1 MTTSLKGQV
10 AWITGAGSG
19 IGEATAH
26 AMAKEGA
33 IVALTGRRK
42 EPLDT
47 VAHAIEKA
55 GGKALVEPG
64 DVMDKAMAPA
74 VVARIIKATG
84 RLDVLVNNA
93 GTNVTARTFAVL
105 TPENLDYVIQ
115 ANLNGAYYCVLAVL
129 PQMRAQ
135 KDGVLIHT
143 SSWAGRYVSPL
154 SGTAYTASKHAV
166 VAMSHSLNMEEFRN
180 GIRSSVICPHEISTP
195 ILETRPVKVTEE
207 ERARMLQSEDMANL
221 YVYIATQPPHVCIN
235 EVTIAP
241 TWNRAYLNML

>member
-1 MTTSLKGQV
+1 MGKLEGKV

-42 EPLDT
+42 EPLDE

-74 VVARIIKATG
+74 VVARILKSAG

>member
-1 MTTSLKGQV
+1 MGKLEGKV

-42 EPLDT
+42 EPLDA
-47 VAHAIEKA
+47 VAHMIEKA

-74 VVARIIKATG
+74 VVARILKSAG

-93 GTNVTARTFAVL
+93 GTNVTARTFAML

-195 ILETRPVKVTEE
+195 ILDTRPVKVTEE

>member
-1 MTTSLKGQV
+1 MGKLEGKV

-26 AMAKEGA
+26 AIAKEGA

-135 KDGVLIHT
+135 KNGVLIHT

>member
-1 MTTSLKGQV
+1 MGKLDGKTI
-10 AWITGAGSG
+10 WITGAGSG

-26 AMAKEGA
+26 AMAREGA
-33 IVALTGRRK
+33 TVALTGRRK
-42 EPLDT
+42 EPLEA
-47 VAHAIEKA
+47 VAHAIEQS

-74 VVARIIKATG
+74 VVERIIKATG
-84 RLDVLVNNA
+84 RLDILVNNA

-115 ANLNGAYYCVLAVL
+115 ANLNGSYYCTLAVL
-129 PQMRAQ
+129 PQMRKQ
-135 KDGVLIHT
+135 QDGVLIHT
-143 SSWAGRYVSPL
+143 ASWAGKYVTPL

-166 VAMSHSLNMEEFRN
+166 VAMSHSLNMEEFKN

-195 ILETRPVKVTEE
+195 ILNTRPVKVTEE
-207 ERARMLQSEDMANL
+207 ERARMLQSDDMANL
-221 YVYIATQPPHVCIN
+221 YVYIATQPAHVCIN

-241 TWNRAYLNML
+241 TWNRAYLHGI

>member
-1 MTTSLKGQV
+1 MGKLEGKV

-33 IVALTGRRK
+33 IVAPTGRRK

>member
-1 MTTSLKGQV
+1 MGKLEGKV

>member
-1 MTTSLKGQV
+1 MGKLEGKV

-26 AMAKEGA
+26 AIAKEGA

-74 VVARIIKATG
+74 VVARIIKAAG

-143 SSWAGRYVSPL
+143 SSWAGMYVSPL

-180 GIRSSVICPHEISTP
+180 GIRSSAICPHEISTP

>member
-1 MTTSLKGQV
+1 MGKLEGKTI
-10 AWITGAGSG
+10 WITGAGSG

-33 IVALTGRRK
+33 TVALTGRRK
-42 EPLDT
+42 EPLDA
-47 VAHAIEKA
+47 VAHAITQA

-74 VVARIIKATG
+74 VVDRIIKATG
-84 RLDVLVNNA
+84 RLDILVNNA

-105 TPENLDYVIQ
+105 TPENLDTVLQ

-135 KDGVLIHT
+135 HDGVLIHT
-143 SSWAGRYVSPL
+143 ASWAGKYVTPL

-166 VAMSHSLNMEEFRN
+166 VAMSHSLNMEEFKN

-195 ILETRPVKVTEE
+195 ILNTRPVKVTEE

-221 YVYIATQPPHVCIN
+221 YVYIATQPAHVCIN

-241 TWNRAYLNML
+241 TWNRAYLHGI

>member
-1 MTTSLKGQV
+1 MGTLDGKTI
-10 AWITGAGSG
+10 WITGAGSG

-33 IVALTGRRK
+33 TVALTGRRK
-42 EPLDT
+42 EPLEA
-47 VAHAIEKA
+47 VAHAIEQS

-74 VVARIIKATG
+74 VVERIIKATG
-84 RLDVLVNNA
+84 RLDILVNNA
-93 GTNVTARTFAVL
+93 GTNVAARTFAVL

-115 ANLNGAYYCVLAVL
+115 ANLNGAYYCTLAVL
-129 PQMRAQ
+129 PQMRKQ
-135 KDGVLIHT
+135 QDGVLIHT
-143 SSWAGRYVSPL
+143 ASWAGKYVTPL

-166 VAMSHSLNMEEFRN
+166 VAMSHSLNMEEFKN

-195 ILETRPVKVTEE
+195 ILNTRPVKVTEE
-207 ERARMLQSEDMANL
+207 ERARMLQAEDMANL
-221 YVYIATQPPHVCIN
+221 YVYIATQPAHVCIN

-241 TWNRAYLNML
+241 TWNRAYLHGI

>member
-1 MTTSLKGQV
+1 MGKLEGKTI
-10 AWITGAGSG
+10 WITGAGSG

-33 IVALTGRRK
+33 TVALTGRRK
-42 EPLDT
+42 EPLDA
-47 VAHAIEKA
+47 VAHAITQA

-74 VVARIIKATG
+74 VVERIIKATG
-84 RLDVLVNNA
+84 RLDILVNNA

-105 TPENLDYVIQ
+105 TPENLDTVLQ

-129 PQMRAQ
+129 PQMRTQ
-135 KDGVLIHT
+135 QDGVLIHT
-143 SSWAGRYVSPL
+143 ASWAGKYVTPL

-166 VAMSHSLNMEEFRN
+166 VAMSHSLNMEEFKN

-195 ILETRPVKVTEE
+195 ILNTRPVKVTDE

-221 YVYIATQPPHVCIN
+221 YVYIATQPKHVCIN

-241 TWNRAYLNML
+241 TWNRAYLHGI

>member
-1 MTTSLKGQV
+1 MGKLEGKV

-166 VAMSHSLNMEEFRN
+166 VAMSHSLNMEEFKN

-195 ILETRPVKVTEE
+195 ILNTRPVKVTEE

>member
-1 MTTSLKGQV
+1 MGKLEGKV

-55 GGKALVEPG
+55 G
-64 DVMDKAMAPA
+64 DKAMAPA

-180 GIRSSVICPHEISTP
+180 GTRSSVICPHEISTP

>member
-1 MTTSLKGQV
+1 MGKLEGKTI
-10 AWITGAGSG
+10 WITGAGSG
-19 IGEATAH
+19 IGEATAL

-33 IVALTGRRK
+33 TVALTGRRK
-42 EPLDT
+42 EPLET
-47 VAHAIEKA
+47 VAHAITQA

-64 DVMDKAMAPA
+64 DVMYKAMAPA

-84 RLDVLVNNA
+84 RLDILVNNA

-105 TPENLDYVIQ
+105 TPENLDTVLQ

-135 KDGVLIHT
+135 QDGVLIHT
-143 SSWAGRYVSPL
+143 ASWAGKYVTPL

-166 VAMSHSLNMEEFRN
+166 VAMSHSLNMEEFKN

-195 ILETRPVKVTEE
+195 ILNTRPVKVTEE

-221 YVYIATQPPHVCIN
+221 YVYIATQPAHVCIN

-241 TWNRAYLNML
+241 TWNRAYLHGI

>member
-1 MTTSLKGQV
+1 MWKLEGKV

>member
-1 MTTSLKGQV
+1 MGKLEGKV

-74 VVARIIKATG
+74 VVARIVKATG

>member
-1 MTTSLKGQV
+1 MGKLDGKTI
-10 AWITGAGSG
+10 WITGAGSG

-33 IVALTGRRK
+33 AVVLTGRRK

-47 VAHAIEKA
+47 VAHAITEA

-74 VVARIIKATG
+74 VVERIIKATG
-84 RLDVLVNNA
+84 RLDILVNNA
-93 GTNVTARTFAVL
+93 GTNVTARSFAVL
-105 TPENLDYVIQ
+105 TPDNLDTVLQ

-135 KDGVLIHT
+135 QDGVLIHT
-143 SSWAGRYVSPL
+143 ASWAGKYVTPL

-166 VAMSHSLNMEEFRN
+166 VAMSHSLNMEEFKN

-195 ILETRPVKVTEE
+195 ILNTRPVKVTDE
-207 ERARMLQSEDMANL
+207 ERARMLQAEDMANL
-221 YVYIATQPPHVCIN
+221 YVYIATQPKHVCIN

-241 TWNRAYLNML
+241 TWNRAYLHGI

>member
-1 MTTSLKGQV
+1 MGKLEGKV

-166 VAMSHSLNMEEFRN
+166 VAMSHSLNMEESRN

>member
-1 MTTSLKGQV
+1 
-10 AWITGAGSG
+10 
-19 IGEATAH
+19 
-26 AMAKEGA
+26 
-33 IVALTGRRK
+33 
-42 EPLDT
+42 LDE

-74 VVARIIKATG
+74 VVARILKSAG

-105 TPENLDYVIQ
+105 TPENLDNVIQ

-195 ILETRPVKVTEE
+195 ILETRPVKVTQE

>member
-1 MTTSLKGQV
+1 MGKLDGKTI
-10 AWITGAGSG
+10 WITGAGSG

-33 IVALTGRRK
+33 AVVLTGRRK

-47 VAHAIEKA
+47 VAHAITEA

-74 VVARIIKATG
+74 VVERILKATG
-84 RLDVLVNNA
+84 RLDILVNNA
-93 GTNVTARTFAVL
+93 GTNVTARSFAVL
-105 TPENLDYVIQ
+105 TPENLDTVLQ

-135 KDGVLIHT
+135 QDGVLIHT
-143 SSWAGRYVSPL
+143 ASWAGKYVTPL

-166 VAMSHSLNMEEFRN
+166 VAMSHSLNMEEFKN

-195 ILETRPVKVTEE
+195 ILNTRPVKVTDE
-207 ERARMLQSEDMANL
+207 ERARMLQAEDMANL
-221 YVYIATQPPHVCIN
+221 YVYIATQPKHVCIN

-241 TWNRAYLNML
+241 TWNRAYLHGI

>member
-1 MTTSLKGQV
+1 MGKLEGKTI
-10 AWITGAGSG
+10 WITGAGSG

-33 IVALTGRRK
+33 TVALTGRRK
-42 EPLDT
+42 EPLET
-47 VAHAIEKA
+47 VAHAITQA

-84 RLDVLVNNA
+84 RLDILVNNA

-105 TPENLDYVIQ
+105 TPENLDTVLQ

-135 KDGVLIHT
+135 QDGVLIHT
-143 SSWAGRYVSPL
+143 ASWAGKYVTPL

-166 VAMSHSLNMEEFRN
+166 VAMSHSLNMEEFKN

-195 ILETRPVKVTEE
+195 ILNTRPVKVTEE

-221 YVYIATQPPHVCIN
+221 YVYIATQPAHVCIN
-235 EVTIAP
+235 EITIAP
-241 TWNRAYLNML
+241 TWNRAYLHGI

>member
-1 MTTSLKGQV
+1 MGKLEGKV

-33 IVALTGRRK
+33 VVALTGRRK

-74 VVARIIKATG
+74 VVARILKSAG

>member
-1 MTTSLKGQV
+1 MGKLEGKTV
-10 AWITGAGSG
+10 WITGAGSG

-33 IVALTGRRK
+33 IIALTGRRK
-42 EPLDT
+42 EPLET
-47 VAHAIEKA
+47 VAHAIIES

-74 VVARIIKATG
+74 VVERILKATG

-93 GTNVTARTFAVL
+93 GTNVTARSFAVL
-105 TPENLDYVIQ
+105 TADNLDYVLQ
-115 ANLNGAYYCVLAVL
+115 ANLNGAYYCVLAAL

-135 KDGVLIHT
+135 QDGVLIHT
-143 SSWAGRYVSPL
+143 ASWAGKYVTPL

-166 VAMSHSLNMEEFRN
+166 VAMSHSLNMEEFKN

-195 ILETRPVKVTEE
+195 ILNTRPVKVTEE

-221 YVYIATQPPHVCIN
+221 YVYIATQPKHVCIN

-241 TWNRAYLNML
+241 TWNRAYLHGI

>member
-1 MTTSLKGQV
+1 MGKLDGKTI
-10 AWITGAGSG
+10 WITGAGSG

-33 IVALTGRRK
+33 AVVLTGRRK

-47 VAHAIEKA
+47 VAHAITEA

-74 VVARIIKATG
+74 VVERIIKATG
-84 RLDVLVNNA
+84 RLDILVNNA
-93 GTNVTARTFAVL
+93 GTNVTARSFAVL
-105 TPENLDYVIQ
+105 TPDNLDTVLQ

-135 KDGVLIHT
+135 QDGVLIHT
-143 SSWAGRYVSPL
+143 ASWAGKYVTPL

-166 VAMSHSLNMEEFRN
+166 VAMSHSLNMEEFKN

-195 ILETRPVKVTEE
+195 ILNTRPVKVTDEE
-207 ERARMLQSEDMANL
+207 CARMLQAEDMANL
-221 YVYIATQPPHVCIN
+221 YVYIATQPKHVCIN

-241 TWNRAYLNML
+241 TWNRAYLHGI

>member
-1 MTTSLKGQV
+1 MGKLEGKV

-42 EPLDT
+42 EPLDD

-74 VVARIIKATG
+74 VVARILKSAG

-115 ANLNGAYYCVLAVL
+115 ANLNGAYYCVLSVL

>member
-1 MTTSLKGQV
+1 MGKLEGKV

-19 IGEATAH
+19 IGEATAQ

-154 SGTAYTASKHAV
+154 SGTAYTASKHSV

-195 ILETRPVKVTEE
+195 SLETRPVKVTEE

>member
-1 MTTSLKGQV
+1 MGKLEGKV

-26 AMAKEGA
+26 AMTKEGA

-143 SSWAGRYVSPL
+143 SSRAGRYVSPL

>member
-1 MTTSLKGQV
+1 MGKLEGKTI
-10 AWITGAGSG
+10 WITGAGSG
-19 IGEATAH
+19 IGEATAQ

-33 IVALTGRRK
+33 TVALTGRRK
-42 EPLDT
+42 EPLET
-47 VAHAIEKA
+47 VAHAIMQA

-84 RLDVLVNNA
+84 RLDILVNNA

-105 TPENLDYVIQ
+105 TPENLDTVLQ

-135 KDGVLIHT
+135 QDGVLIHT
-143 SSWAGRYVSPL
+143 ASWAGKYVTPL

-166 VAMSHSLNMEEFRN
+166 VAMSHSLNMEEFKN

-195 ILETRPVKVTEE
+195 ILNTRPVKVTEE

-221 YVYIATQPPHVCIN
+221 YVYIATQPAHVCIN

-241 TWNRAYLNML
+241 TWNRAYLHGI

>member
-1 MTTSLKGQV
+1 MGKLEGKV

-42 EPLDT
+42 EPLDE

-74 VVARIIKATG
+74 VVARILKSAG

-105 TPENLDYVIQ
+105 TPENLDNVIQ

-195 ILETRPVKVTEE
+195 ILETRPVKVTQE

>member
-1 MTTSLKGQV
+1 MGKLEGKV

-74 VVARIIKATG
+74 VVARILKSAG

>member
-1 MTTSLKGQV
+1 MGKLEGKTI
-10 AWITGAGSG
+10 WITGAGSG
-19 IGEATAH
+19 IGEAAAH

-33 IVALTGRRK
+33 TIALTGRRK
-42 EPLDT
+42 EPLDD

-64 DVMDKAMAPA
+64 DVMEKAMAPA
-74 VVARIIKATG
+74 VVERIIKATG

-105 TPENLDYVIQ
+105 TPENLDTVLQ

-135 KDGVLIHT
+135 QDGVLIHT
-143 SSWAGRYVSPL
+143 ASWAGKYVTPL

-166 VAMSHSLNMEEFRN
+166 VAMSHSLNMEEFKN

-195 ILETRPVKVTEE
+195 ILNTRPVKVTEE

-221 YVYIATQPPHVCIN
+221 YVYIATQPAHVCIN

-241 TWNRAYLNML
+241 TWNRAYLHGI

>member
-1 MTTSLKGQV
+1 MGKLEGKV

-26 AMAKEGA
+26 AMATEGA

-42 EPLDT
+42 EPLDD

-74 VVARIIKATG
+74 VVARIVKAAG

>member
-1 MTTSLKGQV
+1 MGKLEGKV

-84 RLDVLVNNA
+84 RLNVLVNNA

>member
-1 MTTSLKGQV
+1 MGKLEGKV

-26 AMAKEGA
+26 AIAKEGA

>member
-1 MTTSLKGQV
+1 MGKLEGKV

-33 IVALTGRRK
+33 VVALTGRRK
-42 EPLDT
+42 EPLDE

-74 VVARIIKATG
+74 VVARILKSAG

-93 GTNVTARTFAVL
+93 GTNVTARTFAAL

>member
-1 MTTSLKGQV
+1 MGKLDGKTI
-10 AWITGAGSG
+10 WITGAGSG

-33 IVALTGRRK
+33 AVVLTGRRK

-47 VAHAIEKA
+47 VAHAITEA

-74 VVARIIKATG
+74 VVERILKATG
-84 RLDVLVNNA
+84 RLDILVNNA
-93 GTNVTARTFAVL
+93 GTNVTARSFAVL
-105 TPENLDYVIQ
+105 TPENLDTVLQ

-135 KDGVLIHT
+135 QDGVLIHT
-143 SSWAGRYVSPL
+143 ASWAGKYVTPL

-166 VAMSHSLNMEEFRN
+166 VAMSHSLNMEEFKN

-195 ILETRPVKVTEE
+195 ILNTRAVKVTDE

-221 YVYIATQPPHVCIN
+221 YVYIATQPKHVCIN

-241 TWNRAYLNML
+241 TWNRAYLHGI

>member
-1 MTTSLKGQV
+1 MGKLEGKV

-42 EPLDT
+42 EPLDE

-74 VVARIIKATG
+74 VVARILKSAG
-84 RLDVLVNNA
+84 RFDVLVNNA

>member
-1 MTTSLKGQV
+1 MGKLEGKV

-42 EPLDT
+42 EPLDA

-74 VVARIIKATG
+74 VVARIVKAAG

-195 ILETRPVKVTEE
+195 ILETRPVKVTQE